1 MITAGKQSEHFQQH
15 PDRDVL
21 NAQLLDSYND
31 YFTFSSRQHQPNQ
44 LQHEYHHN
52 KTQAS
57 ASRRHFLLTSRRYQA
72 RFGLTESEFLPRLD
86 SRVHRTIFTCAPEL
100 AEFSADWRM
109 YAAYLCSGFGSFSL
123 SAASAFCYL
132 VSGLGTEKAVARLE
146 AAHALA
152 SVTPDGKGKGINLFC
167 SDADLQLTAADF
179 VNTLSDSPLWAW
191 LESSEDIHTFCHA
204 FVQNIAGQVDTDFNF
219 PPQSVLKLVKTHD
232 YPGVI
237 YRFMNPNFVRR
248 FIDRLRLS
256 RVMEISRILMMLTPL
271 RPYSPD
277 WLMSHYQ
284 RKDTRTEQ
292 FLQSMGIF
300 DADEKLICSLK
311 EAFDSS
317 VSNRKNR
324 VTELIVRAKGVC
336 TLAESS
342 GLKGHFAVLTCPSRF
357 HSVTTLH
364 NRKTG
369 KKWHTENPNWAEAG
383 MPSVR
388 DSHQWLLDTFTRIR
402 KRLDKA
408 DITLPGLRTVEPH
421 ADGCVHW
428 NILFYAPPQL
438 CDAILTIFREEALR
452 DCPDEKGA
460 QEHRIKITEVDPQKG
475 DGFSYIIKYI
485 TKMAGFEHSKG
496 TESLSDHQSSAT
508 FQQAVKRVSVWSRVS
523 GLRLFQFFGC
533 PSVSVYRQLR
543 RMRSALMSGD
553 ISLTHFTEAE
563 KQELEAL
570 RQAADEGDFRR
581 YIELNNGFFTDNV
594 VRPYYLTQRVA
605 GELRTNCYD
614 EPANAA
620 VYGFHYRDHVFITRF
635 NTCEARKMT
644 EADRVAMALLR
655 RTEGE
660 FDPGFLDCLDNQEGS
675 DDFEDEYEGG
685 VRRPGLL
692 DNLL

>member
-1 MITAGKQSEHFQQH
+1 M
-15 PDRDVL
+15 L
-21 NAQLLDSYND
+21 NAQLLNSYND
-31 YFTFSSRQHQPNQ
+31 YFTFSSRQHQPHQ

-57 ASRRHFLLTSRRYQA
+57 GSRAHFLLTCRRYQA

-86 SRVHRTIFTCAPEL
+86 SRINRIIFTHEPEL
-100 AEFSADWRM
+100 TAFSVDWRR
-109 YAAYLCSGFGSFSL
+109 YAAYLCSGFGSFSV
-123 SAASAFCYL
+123 SAANAFCHL
-132 VSGLGTEKAVARLE
+132 VTGLGTEKAVARLE
-146 AAHALA
+146 AAYALV
-152 SVTPDGKGKGINLFC
+152 SVTPDGKGKNINLFC
-167 SDADLQLTAADF
+167 SDADLQITATDF
-179 VNTLSDSPLWAW
+179 VNTLSDSPLWSIPVSAKEVD
-191 LESSEDIHTFCHA
+191 LFCEV
-204 FVQNIAGQVDTDFNF
+204 FVDVIAAQVDTDFNF
-219 PPQSVLKLVKTHD
+219 PRESVLKRVKTHD

-284 RKDTRTEQ
+284 RKDTRTER

-300 DADEKLICSLK
+300 DADDKLVCSLK
-311 EAFDSS
+311 EAFDAS
-317 VSNRKNR
+317 VSNKANR
-324 VTELIVRAKGVC
+324 VTELIVRSKGVC

-342 GLKGHFAVLTCPSRF
+342 GLKGHFVVLTCPSRF

-369 KKWHTENPNWAEAG
+369 KKWHTENPKWVEAG

-402 KRLDKA
+402 KRLNKSG
-408 DITLPGLRTVEPH
+408 IKIPGLRTVEPH

-428 NILFYAPPQL
+428 NFLFYAQPSL
-438 CDAILTIFREEALR
+438 CAEILDVFREEALR

-460 QEHRIKITEVDPQKG
+460 QEHRIKITEVDPEKG

-485 TKMAGFEHSKG
+485 TKMAGFENAKG
-496 TESLSDHQSSAT
+496 TESLNDHHSSAT
-508 FQQAVKRVSVWSRVS
+508 FQQAVSRVSVWSRVS
-523 GLRLFQFFGC
+523 GIRLFQFYGC
-533 PSVSVYRQLR
+533 PSVTVYRLLR
-543 RMRSALMSGD
+543 RMRAPLSSGD
-553 ISLTHFTEAE
+553 ISLTHFTDAE

-581 YIELNNGFFTDNV
+581 YIELNNGFFSKNV
-594 VRPYYLTQRVA
+594 VRPYYLTQTVA
-605 GELRTNCYD
+605 GVPRTNGYD
-614 EPANAA
+614 EEADES

-635 NTCEARKMT
+635 NTCEVRKMT
-644 EADRVAMALLR
+644 EADRIAMTLLR
-655 RTEGE
+655 RREDE
-660 FDPGFLDCLDNQEGS
+660 FDPGFLDCLENQEGE
-675 DDFEDEYEGG
+675 DDFEDEYEDG
-685 VRRPGLL
+685 VHLPGLL
-692 DNLL
+692 DHLL